1 MYCVTKNGPETFLW
15 PFSSTFGLAYLPLNS
30 AKLSCSGDVTLMYI
44 ILFQAAHVLIDRT
57 GRAKLSGLRY
67 SCSLYDSV
75 VEASCSASV
84 GCMTQDRYDYP
95 LYVSLKHLNWM
106 SPEILQQVYI

>member
-1 MYCVTKNGPETFLW
+1 MQAIKNQNSQFSPDFYFTFFL
-15 PFSSTFGLAYLPLNS
+15 
-30 AKLSCSGDVTLMYI
+30 
-44 ILFQAAHVLIDRT
+44 QAAHVLIDRG

-106 SPEILQQVYI
+106 SPEILQQVSESSKHHVNF

>member
-1 MYCVTKNGPETFLW
+1 MQK
-15 PFSSTFGLAYLPLNS
+15 
-30 AKLSCSGDVTLMYI
+30 

>member
-1 MYCVTKNGPETFLW
+1 MLKILEDCLNERVAEVTASNPNDFLM
-15 PFSSTFGLAYLPLNS
+15 FLYIQ
-30 AKLSCSGDVTLMYI
+30 I

>member
-1 MYCVTKNGPETFLW
+1 MLHVF
-15 PFSSTFGLAYLPLNS
+15 
-30 AKLSCSGDVTLMYI
+30 
-44 ILFQAAHVLIDRT
+44 FQAAHVLIDRG

-106 SPEILQQVYI
+106 SPEILQQVSQSIAKVLLIP

>member
-1 MYCVTKNGPETFLW
+1 MVVFMTLCLTYSPQ
-15 PFSSTFGLAYLPLNS
+15 NS
-30 AKLSCSGDVTLMYI
+30 AKLSNVTLMQK

-106 SPEILQQVYI
+106 SPEILQQVII